1 MKIENKMKDWI
12 LSLPIDVKIDLMKAM
27 LKDGDTGNYLQ
38 FIDVLLEAPISKGGV
53 STELINQVFNN
64 WKDEDRRK

>member
-1 MKIENKMKDWI
+1 MTKQEKDWI
-12 LSLPIDVKIDLMKAM
+12 LSLPIDVKIELMKGM
-27 LKDGDTGNYLQ
+27 LKDGETGQYLQ

-64 WKDEDRRK
+64 WKDEDRK

>member
-1 MKIENKMKDWI
+1 MTNQEKDWI
-12 LSLPIDVKIDLMKAM
+12 LSLPIDIKIDLMKGM
-27 LKDGDTGNYLQ
+27 LKDGETGQYLQ

-64 WKDEDRRK
+64 WKDEDRK